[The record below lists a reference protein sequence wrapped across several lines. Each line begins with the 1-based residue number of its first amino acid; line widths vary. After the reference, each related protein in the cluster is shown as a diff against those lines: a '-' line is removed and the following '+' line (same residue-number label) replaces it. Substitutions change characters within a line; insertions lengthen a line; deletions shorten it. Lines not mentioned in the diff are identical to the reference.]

1 MSMLLDGY
9 QTLITFALQPS
20 VKFYEIEVTP
30 PGLEAGG
37 SIDTTTM
44 RNTRWRSFSPK
55 ALITAAEA
63 SVVVA
68 YDSAYYTQ
76 ALSMLGAN
84 QQITFTFP
92 DTHTYQIWGWLDS
105 FVPGAHKEGN
115 RPTATCKI
123 VPSNH
128 DNSAVEQAPV
138 YN

>member
-9 QTLITFALQPS
+9 RTLITFSLVSS
-20 VKFYEIEVTP
+20 VKFYEVEITP

-37 SIDTTTM
+37 SIDQTTM
-44 RNTRWRSFSPK
+44 RNNRWRSFSPK

-63 SVVVA
+63 QAVVS

-76 ALSMLGAN
+76 ALSMLGIN

-92 DTHTYQIWGWLDS
+92 DTHTYKIWGWLDS
-105 FVPGAHKEGN
+105 FVPGSLKEGN

-123 VPSNH
+123 IPSNH
-128 DNSAVEQAPV
+128 DNNATEQAPV
-138 YN
+138 YA